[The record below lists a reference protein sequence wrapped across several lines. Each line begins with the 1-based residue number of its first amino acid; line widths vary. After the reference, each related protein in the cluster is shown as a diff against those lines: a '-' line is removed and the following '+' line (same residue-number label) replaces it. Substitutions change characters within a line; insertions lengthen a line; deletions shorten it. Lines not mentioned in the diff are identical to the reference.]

1 VRTYTNRDLAVRGV
15 IATMFDGRT
24 KLARQVVEE
33 VREAHGLE
41 VFDPPVPKS
50 VKVAEA
56 PGRGRS
62 ILEHAPGSKAAVAYR
77 ELTERIFG
85 RAKKAK
91 RKERQ

>member
-1 VRTYTNRDLAVRGV
+1 V

-24 KLARQVVEE
+24 KLAHQVVEE
-33 VREAHGLE
+33 VRETYGLE

-62 ILEHAPGSKAAVAYR
+62 VLEHAPGSKGAVAYR
-77 ELTERIFG
+77 ELAERIFG
-85 RAKKAK
+85 KKKPGKKAK
-91 RKERQ
+91 P